1 MPGSVPSAD
10 TLLQS
15 RLTKVFKFL
24 KELNELRNP
33 VPRDMSSYSEALR
46 LDTWPAHPC
55 IDVFRGDR
63 TEDDEPGGSD
73 ADAEMIPIIRIKRAR
88 LTQRPKTPDLL
99 DGRLNTR
106 RNNVKAD

>member
-33 VPRDMSSYSEALR
+33 VPRDMSAYPEVLR
-46 LDTWPAHPC
+46 LDTWPRHPC
-55 IDVFRGDR
+55 IEVFLGDR
-63 TEDDEPGGSD
+63 VEDDNASD
-73 ADAEMIPIIRIKRAR
+73 SNDDTRAIPLIRIKRAQ
-88 LTQRPKTPDLL
+88 LTPCPKPPDIL
-99 DGRLNTR
+99 
-106 RNNVKAD
+106 